1 MGFGVWGLG
10 FGVWVLGF
18 GAWGLGFGVWGLGF
32 RNGIWDSGSGAQ
44 AMPLSGE
51 ESLSL
56 SVTTCFR
63 DRETFVTSHLF
74 LSILFVTDRN
84 REVEGSGGVVGNQ
97 LSRNASLSFSLS
109 PSLCQQ
115 GPTRVRTGSGTG
127 PPQGDR
133 APRVSS
139 ISGKPS
145 LSSCN

>member
-1 MGFGVWGLG
+1 M
-10 FGVWVLGF
+10 
-18 GAWGLGFGVWGLGF
+18 GFGVWGLGF

-109 PSLCQQ
+109 LPLPARPHSCED
-115 GPTRVRTGSGTG
+115 RVRDGPASGGKGSK
-127 PPQGDR
+127 
-133 APRVSS
+133 
-139 ISGKPS
+139 GKFYIGET
-145 LSSCN
+145 LSK